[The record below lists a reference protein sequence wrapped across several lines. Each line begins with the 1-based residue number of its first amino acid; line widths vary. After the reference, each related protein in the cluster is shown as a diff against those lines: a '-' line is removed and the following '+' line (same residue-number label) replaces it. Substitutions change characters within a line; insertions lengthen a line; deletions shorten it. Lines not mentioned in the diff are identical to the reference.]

1 MSGWKILLAV
11 VGDNDGGRAAIDC
24 ALQIGRDQAAHVR
37 VLHARNDPT
46 MAIPLVGE
54 GMSGAMVEEMMAVAE
69 KESKERATR
78 AKALFDEYC
87 ERFRIR
93 RLDAPAVGREV
104 SAEWQEAV
112 GAEED
117 VVARLGRVADL
128 VVVGRALGDDD
139 PTAAATLNAALL
151 DTGRPVLVAPAK
163 PPGGV
168 GRRIAIAWNGSAE
181 AARAVGAAMPLLRNA
196 GAVVTILS
204 IAEEGPSG
212 LGAADLAAHLAWH
225 GIAANVRNLDAKA
238 DSIGGALLDGALK
251 AEADLL
257 VMGAYTHS
265 RWRQLI
271 LGGVTRHVLE
281 HASIPVLLAH

>member
-1 MSGWKILLAV
+1 MNGWKILLAV
-11 VGDNDGGRAAIDC
+11 VGDNDGGRAALDC

-37 VLHARNDPT
+37 VLHARNDPGL
-46 MAIPLVGE
+46 AIPMVGE

-69 KESKERATR
+69 KEAKEREAR
-78 AKALFDEYC
+78 AKALFEEYG

-93 RLDAPAVGREV
+93 RLQAPSGAKEITAEWTVAVGN
-104 SAEWQEAV
+104 
-112 GAEED
+112 EED

-128 VVVGRALGDDD
+128 IVVGRAEGEDD

-151 DTGRPVLVAPAK
+151 ETGRPVLVAPAK
-163 PPGGV
+163 PPASV
-168 GRRIAIAWNGSAE
+168 GRKIAIAWNGSAE
-181 AARAVGAAMPLLRNA
+181 SARAVGAAMPLLARA
-196 GAVVTILS
+196 QVTILS
-204 IAEEGPSG
+204 VAEEGPAG
-212 LGAADLAAHLAWH
+212 LAAGDLAAHLAWH
-225 GIAANVRNLDAKA
+225 GVAADVRNLDATG
-238 DSIGGALLDGALK
+238 DSVGAALLAEATR

-271 LGGVTRHVLE
+271 WGGVTRHVLE